1 MLPPVGSPNSEIPFA
16 VLGAATGDRVALF
29 VMMTRDNAEIDRQP
43 HHEAIEFQV
52 PDQRFGSRTWT
63 A

>member
-1 MLPPVGSPNSEIPFA
+1 M
-16 VLGAATGDRVALF
+16 F
-29 VMMTRDNAEIDRQP
+29 VMMTRDDAEIDRQP
-43 HHEAIEFQV
+43 HHDAIEFQV